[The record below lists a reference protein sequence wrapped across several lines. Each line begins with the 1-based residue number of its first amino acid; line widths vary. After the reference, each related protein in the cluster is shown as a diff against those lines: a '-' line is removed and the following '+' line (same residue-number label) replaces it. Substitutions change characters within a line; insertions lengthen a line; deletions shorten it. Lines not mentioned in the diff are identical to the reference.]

1 MDMCRKCCYC
11 SEQGGK
17 CALYQSRYDDMEPE
31 AVRKAAKDNVAAEHG
46 RPEIFLFA
54 VKNLCSQGETHYG
67 AAGRIL
73 EKGLEAGD
81 EACLS
86 YLISLHY
93 IITYADRNGTI
104 KKLDQIYTSPLTD
117 KVFSDCKY
125 YLRYEKFGDLAAS
138 STNRQHLLWA
148 SRFYQMALE
157 NYSDHYSTE
166 APDFPAR
173 ISEKLDDCHAAWFS
187 HVNDPAMCET
197 FRKARSGDAQA
208 QLAVARY
215 FRDQKNEIACDSTAG
230 AEAVKWYRRAAE
242 QGYADAQYNLGV
254 CYKNG
259 TGTQKDEAEAVKW
272 YRLAAEQGHADAQYN
287 LGWCYMVTGWACRRT
302 PSKLLNG
309 SAVLPNREMPTHN
322 IVLAGAMGMEQVC
335 RKMMLKPLNGTVS
348 LPSREMPTPRTTSAI
363 AIKTERVCRRM
374 PPKPSN
380 GIVSPP
386 SREAPLRK
394 TISVGAVTM
403 G

>member
-148 SRFYQMALE
+148 SRFYQIALE

-173 ISEKLDDCHAAWFS
+173 ISEKLDDCHATWFALA
-187 HVNDPAMCET
+187 ND
-197 FRKARSGDAQA
+197 
-208 QLAVARY
+208 LALC
-215 FRDQKNEIACDSTAG
+215 KTLNCACAT
-230 AEAVKWYRRAAE
+230 RRR
-242 QGYADAQYNLGV
+242 
-254 CYKNG
+254 
-259 TGTQKDEAEAVKW
+259 TGTV
-272 YRLAAEQGHADAQYN
+272 YGR
-287 LGWCYMVTGWACRRT
+287 
-302 PSKLLNG
+302 
-309 SAVLPNREMPTHN
+309 AVLPRSKKRNCLRF
-322 IVLAGAMGMEQVC
+322 
-335 RKMMLKPLNGTVS
+335 
-348 LPSREMPTPRTTSAI
+348 
-363 AIKTERVCRRM
+363 RVCPM
-374 PPKPSN
+374 
-380 GIVSPP
+380 VSPRCRAGRCRCTKRP
-386 SREAPLRK
+386 RCVLLERNRC
-394 TISVGAVTM
+394 TEG
-403 G
+403 